1 MLFIVDFD
9 GTIAPTDTV
18 DALLERF
25 ADPKWKQIEERWI
38 TGQLNSQECMKAQL
52 ALVSAD
58 RAILED
64 YLQSVAIDPFF
75 ADFVQYT
82 SAFADVAVV
91 SDGLDY
97 PIRHALQNLNIPPIP
112 IYANRLEFH
121 ARGLDISFPHTDTAC
136 THQSGV
142 CKCAVARALD
152 AGRELST
159 VLIGDGRSDRCI
171 ARSADYVFAKG
182 GLQRFCED
190 EGITHT
196 PFDSFHDVLTVVREW
211 DTAQFNQFIRERTC
225 PLEAR

>member
-25 ADPKWKQIEERWI
+25 ADPEWRRVEEQWI

-58 RAILED
+58 RVILESF
-64 YLQSVAIDPFF
+64 LQSIFIDPFF
-75 ADFVQYT
+75 SDFVQYV
-82 SAFADVAVV
+82 SVFADIAVV

-97 PIRHALQNLNIPPIP
+97 TIQHALQKLVIPPIP
-112 IYANRLEFH
+112 VYANRLEFR
-121 ARGLDISFPHTDTAC
+121 ARGLGISFPHTDAAC
-136 THQSGV
+136 AYQSGV
-142 CKCAVARALD
+142 CKCAVARSLD
-152 AGRELST
+152 HGRELTT

-182 GLQRFCED
+182 SLRKYCED
-190 EGITHT
+190 EGIRCTS
-196 PFDSFHDVLTVVREW
+196 FDSFHDVLTVVRKW
-211 DTAQFNQFIRERTC
+211 DTAQFNQSLRERTC